1 MKNSILTIFLFLFS
15 LTLLTTSCKDEEKFE
30 KEQEIKIAQH
40 NDSVYAFLQNNW
52 KFIVPQPSNEL
63 KPLLEEWK
71 AWQEFNQELELKPVS
86 TIGAFQKK
94 ADVLTQKL
102 TSLSFQKFPD
112 ELNIPDVKA
121 RIALLQTSLN
131 NLHMFITVEPI
142 EIERSRNDI
151 KMVNNSLKVLFEQ
164 MEENLIKKKYPKE
177 LGEDEMIEAMSSERK
192 ANPTSTN

>member
-1 MKNSILTIFLFLFS
+1 MKNSILTIFLVAFS

-52 KFIVPQPSNEL
+52 KFTVPTASNEL
-63 KPLLEEWK
+63 EPLLEEWNS
-71 AWQEFNQELELKPVS
+71 WQEFKQELQLKPVS

-102 TSLSFQKFPD
+102 TSLAFQKFPN
-112 ELNIPDVKA
+112 ELNLPDVKA
-121 RIALLQTSLN
+121 RLALLQTSLN

-142 EIERSRNDI
+142 EIDRTKKDI

-164 MEENLIKKKYPKE
+164 MEENLIKKKFPKE
-177 LGEDEMIEAMSSERK
+177 MGEDEMIEAMSSERK

>member
-1 MKNSILTIFLFLFS
+1 MKNSIFTIFLILCS

-52 KFIVPQPSNEL
+52 KFTVPEASPEL

-71 AWQEFNQELELKPVS
+71 AWQEFNQELQLKPVS

-112 ELNIPDVKA
+112 ELNLPDVKA
-121 RIALLQTSLN
+121 RIALLQTSIN

-142 EIERSRNDI
+142 DIERSKKDI
-151 KMVNNSLKVLFEQ
+151 KMVNNSLNLFFEQ

-177 LGEDEMIEAMSSERK
+177 IGEDEMIEAMNSERR